1 MARGVWEAEGRTEMR
16 EVGAGVEE
24 WNSSGE
30 DLETEV
36 RGRGGER
43 RNLGGGGNGRSLE
56 ESVLEWR
63 SVFLVR
69 DLEGGPGDR
78 VSKGVVRS
86 S

>member
-1 MARGVWEAEGRTEMR
+1 LRLCVSVERKSSGGVWRRG
-16 EVGAGVEE
+16 EE
-24 WNSSGE
+24 I
-30 DLETEV
+30 
-36 RGRGGER
+36 ER
-43 RNLGGGGNGRSLE
+43 RCRGRSLE
-56 ESVLEWR
+56 KSVLEWR

>member
-1 MARGVWEAEGRTEMR
+1 MRLCVSVERKSSGGVWRRG
-16 EVGAGVEE
+16 EE
-24 WNSSGE
+24 I
-30 DLETEV
+30 V
-36 RGRGGER
+36 R
-43 RNLGGGGNGRSLE
+43 RSLE

>member
-1 MARGVWEAEGRTEMR
+1 MARGVWEAVGRTEMR

-24 WNSSGE
+24 RKSCGGVWRRGE
-30 DLETEV
+30 EIV
-36 RGRGGER
+36 R
-43 RNLGGGGNGRSLE
+43 RSLE
-56 ESVLEWR
+56 KSVLEWR
-63 SVFLVR
+63 SVFLGK

>member
-1 MARGVWEAEGRTEMR
+1 MR

-24 WNSSGE
+24 WDSCGE

-43 RNLGGGGNGRSLE
+43 RNLGGGGNGRSP

-63 SVFLVR
+63 SLFLVW

>member
-1 MARGVWEAEGRTEMR
+1 M
-16 EVGAGVEE
+16 E
-24 WNSSGE
+24 W
-30 DLETEV
+30 
-36 RGRGGER
+36 
-43 RNLGGGGNGRSLE
+43 RSLE